1 MTVKKFK
8 GEGDVLSDMEWDV
21 KGYFALGGAMHDV
34 AVTVW
39 GMKGWYDFI
48 RPISAIRGMI
58 ELGQSSEPLSANY
71 HPAGIPFVVLT
82 IFIILQIKFKWTF
95 APRVM
100 FLLMMLI
107 VLISAVNYAI
117 RWRAGTICS

>member
-1 MTVKKFK
+1 MNFFDSTFQWLENNLLPCPFKSITGCDCPGCGLQRSILSLAK
-8 GEGDVLSDMEWDV
+8 GEVVQS
-21 KGYFALGGAMHDV
+21 
-34 AVTVW
+34 
-39 GMKGWYDFI
+39 
-48 RPISAIRGMI
+48 I
-58 ELGQSSEPLSANY
+58 EI

-107 VLISAVNYAI
+107 VLISTVNYAI
-117 RWRAGTICS
+117 RWSAGTICS